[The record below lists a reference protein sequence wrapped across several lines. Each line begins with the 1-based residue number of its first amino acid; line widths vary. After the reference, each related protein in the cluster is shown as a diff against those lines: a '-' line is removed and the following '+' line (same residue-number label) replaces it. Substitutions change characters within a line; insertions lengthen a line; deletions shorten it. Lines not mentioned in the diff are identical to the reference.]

1 MAKIPNTV
9 ISDSTFNS
17 DIEYKDGSKSEGGI
31 ARQNARNAKTYADFS
46 NIFNHQFTLDQRA
59 RQFETDS
66 AIVAIQREQLRD
78 GYVAQMRNRDIQMN
92 AQLEAYGASAD
103 QTAQQLKF
111 NTEAGKQAY
120 TSAEAQYLDRLKG
133 IDFAV
138 KGQRINNL
146 EQFSN
151 LASQY
156 QDTVDSIG
164 FQEDIYKTATENAN
178 DVFLESIRS
187 TSDRETLIGDIAD
200 RDELEQRTAA
210 NNRYKIVK
218 DNFAN
223 EETEALRNIGQ
234 NNINS
239 LAALKNQTKEAT
251 RSSLAQ
257 RTELI
262 RSAGFDSSEI
272 IRSAGFNSS
281 ELIRS
286 SGVEA
291 EQLTTQANAQAQELV
306 TSTANQRTIITEAA
320 KEKKKEGFRAAAA
333 RRALAKQGNRLESDS
348 RLAEVKNTIQN
359 ERAKLNVQANQ
370 QQLQQLIS
378 TGSTSAKGGRG
389 TSTQRAL
396 QTLGLLGSVNQ
407 AQLVSDFTRFKGQQE
422 GVTERIQ
429 RAAGIAN
436 AQADEAELAAQNQL
450 RNMLSELDAEQTEA
464 MRAASVRSEQIK
476 TSARDRAQELK
487 TAARAKAGEIKT
499 AARAKAGEIKT
510 ASRARAKEMEISTR
524 EQNQNLTT
532 ELKAA
537 NKERLKNV
545 QNVMSERER
554 FGLAQ
559 AGESKR
565 AAKQSAKDR
574 QKTLKEEAAENRKS
588 AVNQALL
595 TQDSIFDQAA
605 DRVSFERNRTA
616 TQQAAIN
623 ERSNIM
629 RMRTEL
635 TLEELG
641 TSMLSATS
649 AFQQAKGRI
658 FMDKFEADAA
668 AIANMMAKPE
678 FADAPKTPFVIPD
691 PEFVLPPL
699 PIEAPKNAIPI
710 PPQQSGLSKALQ
722 IGGVVLGAAATALT
736 MGTAAGIVGPLAAPI
751 VGGFGAAATG
761 TSELTY

>member
-1 MAKIPNTV
+1 MTKIPNA
-9 ISDSTFNS
+9 IADSSFNA
-17 DIEYKDGSKSEGGI
+17 DIKYKDGSKSEAGI
-31 ARQNARNAKTYADFS
+31 MKQNARNAKTYADLS
-46 NIFNHQFTLDQRA
+46 NLFNHQYTLDERA
-59 RQFETDS
+59 RQFETDT
-66 AIVAIQREQLRD
+66 AVVAIQREQLREAHI
-78 GYVAQMRNRDIQMN
+78 AQMRNRDIQMN

-120 TSAEAQYLDRLKG
+120 TAAEAQYLDRLKG
-133 IDFAV
+133 VDFAV

-164 FQEDIYKTATENAN
+164 FQEGTYKTATENAN

-187 TSDRETLIGDIAD
+187 ARDRETLIGDIAD
-200 RDELEQRTAA
+200 RDEKEQRIAA
-210 NNRYKIVK
+210 DNRYKVVE
-218 DNFAN
+218 DNLAN
-223 EETEALRNIGQ
+223 EETEELRNIGQ
-234 NNINS
+234 VNVNS
-239 LAALKNQTKEAT
+239 LAALRNQTKEAA

-257 RTELI
+257 RTELL
-262 RSAGFDSSEI
+262 RSAGFD
-272 IRSAGFNSS
+272 AT

-286 SGVEA
+286 SGAEA
-291 EQLTTQANAQAQELV
+291 DILTSQAKAQARELV
-306 TSTANQRTIITEAA
+306 TSTANQRKIIKEAA

-333 RRALAKQGNRLESDS
+333 RRRLAQKGNELESDT

-359 ERAKLNVQANQ
+359 ERSKLNVQVNQ

-396 QTLGLLGSVNQ
+396 QSLGLLGSVNQ
-407 AQLVSDFTRFKGQQE
+407 AQLVSDFTRFRGQQA
-422 GVTERIQ
+422 GVKERIR
-429 RAAGIAN
+429 RATGIADR
-436 AQADEAELAAQNQL
+436 QADQAELAAQNQL
-450 RNMLSELDAEQTEA
+450 RNMLSELDAEQAEA
-464 MRAASVRSEQIK
+464 KRAAQVRSGQIRK
-476 TSARDRAQELK
+476 SARDRAKELR
-487 TAARAKAGEIKT
+487 TAS
-499 AARAKAGEIKT
+499 RAKAGEIKT
-510 ASRARAKEMEISTR
+510 ASRAKATEMRISTS
-524 EQNQNLTT
+524 EQNKNLRK

-537 NKERLKNV
+537 NQERLKNV
-545 QNVMSERER
+545 TNVMAERER

-565 AAKQSAKDR
+565 AAQQSAKDR
-574 QKTLKEEAAENRKS
+574 QKTLKDEAKENTKS
-588 AVNQALL
+588 AEQQALL
-595 TQDSIFDQAA
+595 NQDSIFDQAE
-605 DRVSFERNRTA
+605 DRISFERNRTA

-623 ERSNIM
+623 ERANIM

-641 TSMLSATS
+641 TTMLSATS

-668 AIANMMAKPE
+668 AIANMMAMPE

-691 PEFVLPPL
+691 PEFILPPI
-699 PIEAPKNAIPI
+699 PIEAPKNAVPI

-722 IGGVVLGAAATALT
+722 IGGVVLGAAATALS
-736 MGTAAGIVGPLAAPI
+736 MGTAAAIVGPLAAPI
-751 VGGFGAAATG
+751 VGGLGGVASGAAKF
-761 TSELTY
+761 TY